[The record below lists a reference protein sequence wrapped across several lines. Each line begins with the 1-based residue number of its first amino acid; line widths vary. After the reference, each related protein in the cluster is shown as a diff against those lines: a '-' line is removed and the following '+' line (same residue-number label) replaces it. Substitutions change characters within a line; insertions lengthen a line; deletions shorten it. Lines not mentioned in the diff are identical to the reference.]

1 MKIEEVRI
9 LLQKYFEAETTLAEE
24 EMLSAWFRTKEI
36 PDEFRPYTGWFTS
49 LEQDENSEEDTF
61 AETAIEK
68 MIRNGEVKK
77 RRLRRILVPVTGIA
91 ASLLIFLGATL
102 YQRQRQPFRDTFD
115 DPEIALACAEKTL
128 AFVSAE
134 YNKGLAG
141 LAPVS
146 KLKHAS
152 GPLNKS
158 FSIIGKGFAQIDKIK
173 YVNNLNKSEK

>member
-1 MKIEEVRI
+1 MKIEEVRT

-24 EMLSAWFRTKEI
+24 EMLSAWFRTGEI
-36 PDEFRPYTGWFTS
+36 PDEFRPYTDWFTS
-49 LEQDENSEEDTF
+49 MEQYEGHEEDTF
-61 AETAIEK
+61 AETAIDK
-68 MIRNGEVKK
+68 IFRNEDVRK
-77 RRLRRILVPVTGIA
+77 RSLRRILVPVTGIA
-91 ASLLIFLGATL
+91 ASLLILFGATM

-141 LAPVS
+141 LAPVG

-152 GPLNKS
+152 GPLDKS
-158 FSIIGKGFAQIDKIK
+158 FMIIEKGFAQIDKIK
-173 YVNNLNKSEK
+173 YVNNLNKGE